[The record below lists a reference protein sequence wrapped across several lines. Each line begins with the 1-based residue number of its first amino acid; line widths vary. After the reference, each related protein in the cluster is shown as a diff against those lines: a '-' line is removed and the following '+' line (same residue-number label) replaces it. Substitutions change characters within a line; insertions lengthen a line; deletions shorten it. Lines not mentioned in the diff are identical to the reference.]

1 MIEAATNPGPDR
13 SDLRRVLDRLEQAGV
28 EDRDLRDE
36 ILASWH
42 RCVLVGVTSDRFDVP
57 YDVAVDEHGR
67 LGRAA
72 EPVIAQLADDLDG
85 TTIGL
90 LLTEQRGQVIARRT
104 GDRAIAD
111 QLDRIQ
117 LAPGFV
123 YAERHVGTNAIG
135 TAIERRGPSVV
146 QGHEHFADAL
156 IRVACTA
163 APVTDPATGRI
174 IGVVD
179 LTCRAEELSPL
190 MLPLVKRA
198 AWEIEQRLLEDTS
211 VDDRVL
217 HEQFQRRR
225 RQLKGAFALLNSH
238 IMLVSGAA
246 AGMLDAS
253 DHDLLWSWAGGEL
266 GGGRQ
271 EWSDFVL
278 TSGRTV
284 AVCCEPVRHGAH
296 VVGALV
302 HLTAGSARDRP
313 ASALR
318 AGVRRPGLGW
328 SSLTGTEFTVAMLV
342 AEGLTNREIATR
354 MFLSP
359 HTIDFHLR
367 QVFRKLDIRS
377 RVELTRMM
385 LERDAETS
393 SRAMLSRV

>member
-1 MIEAATNPGPDR
+1 
-13 SDLRRVLDRLEQAGV
+13 VVDRLEQAGV
-28 EDRDLRDE
+28 EDRALRDE
-36 ILASWH
+36 ILASWR
-42 RCVLVGVTSDRFDVP
+42 RCVLVGVPSDRFEVP
-57 YDVAVDEHGR
+57 YDGAVDEHGR

-85 TTIGL
+85 TSIGL

-111 QLDRIQ
+111 HLDRIQ

-146 QGHEHFADAL
+146 RGHEHFADAL
-156 IRVACTA
+156 TLVACTA

-179 LTCRAEELSPL
+179 LTCTAEELSPL

-198 AWEIEQRLLEDTS
+198 VWEIERRLLEDSS

-225 RQLKGAFALLNSH
+225 RQLKGAFALLNSR

-253 DHDLLWSWAGGEL
+253 DRDLLWSWKAGEL
-266 GGGRQ
+266 GGPQ
-271 EWSDFVL
+271 EWADVVL

-284 AVCCEPVRHGAH
+284 AVRCEPVRHGAH

-302 HLTAGSARDRP
+302 HLTAGSARDR
-313 ASALR
+313 AGSAWR
-318 AGVRRPGLGW
+318 GGVRRPGFGW
-328 SSLTGTEFTVAMLV
+328 SSLTDTESTVAMLV
-342 AEGLTNREIATR
+342 ADGLTNREMATR

-377 RVELTRMM
+377 RVELTRMV
-385 LERDAETS
+385 LERDAEPS